1 MGFKVPTMYLGLG
14 CPYFCFLVY
23 SFEFLVLTL
32 LLYVFTMHVQIFS
45 CYLIFDQ
52 SPILLRIY
60 RYKPHFFF
68 FSSRDATF
76 SGGGV
81 SCGEITTS
89 VIINSKLKR
98 LSKVVTFCKVMTFR
112 LVKHVSY
119 LIKQIHVFCQNK
131 SRMT

>member
-1 MGFKVPTMYLGLG
+1 MFILCMSKFFFFML
-14 CPYFCFLVY
+14 PYFRSVTDLATYLQIQTPLFL
-23 SFEFLVLTL
+23 
-32 LLYVFTMHVQIFS
+32 
-45 CYLIFDQ
+45 
-52 SPILLRIY
+52 
-60 RYKPHFFF
+60 

-119 LIKQIHVFCQNK
+119 LIEQIHVFVKTSQE
-131 SRMT
+131 